1 MKIGILSD
9 THNNV
14 DKICKAINFF
24 NLQHVEFV
32 LHAGDFSFP
41 ESAKYF
47 SKLKVPFLA
56 IFGNN
61 DFDIYGFKKTIESF
75 GNIYDAPYEFLLDN
89 KSFLLTHRLFTP
101 TKKYDYIIYGHTH
114 KPSILKTYYGIQI
127 NPGETSGRRYGRCT
141 VATLDT
147 STNNAEIFDL
157 DVK

>member
-9 THNNV
+9 THNNI

-24 NLQHVEFV
+24 NLQQVEFV

-41 ESAKYF
+41 ESAKHF

-61 DFDIYGFKKTIESF
+61 DFDSYGLTKTIESF
-75 GNIYDAPYEFLLDN
+75 GSIYDAPYEFVLDN
-89 KSFLLTHRLFTP
+89 KSFLLTHHLYTP

-114 KPSILKTYYGIQI
+114 RPSILKTSYGLQI
-127 NPGETSGRRYGRCT
+127 NPGETTGRRYGRST

-147 STNNAEIFDL
+147 TTNHAEIFDL
-157 DVK
+157 DLE